1 MNAVE
6 EHWTF
11 EELVN
16 PEHTAVIVVDM
27 QNDFCSEKGSIAK
40 MGRDLSSLR
49 VMAPILAGFITRAR
63 ELGVRLIHTKNVIS
77 EDTATSAMRRKRGS
91 PLVTTIKGSWG
102 ADWFEDYEEF
112 TPLNGEPVIE
122 KPQYSAFLHTGFE
135 KLLRDTG
142 IRTLV
147 MVGTATNICVES
159 TARDGFMRD
168 FHIVVLSDCTATSFD
183 RKLHEATLENVN
195 NTFGTSCTS
204 DRVIDVWNNRPV
216 LESR

>member
-1 MNAVE
+1 MNAEE

-16 PEHTAVIVVDM
+16 PEHTAVVVVDM

-40 MGRDLSSLR
+40 LGRDLSSLR
-49 VMAPILAGFITRAR
+49 VMAPVLVVFITRAR
-63 ELGVRLIHTKNVIS
+63 ELGVRLIHTQNVIS
-77 EDTATSAMRRKRGS
+77 NDTATAAMRRKRGS

-102 ADWFEDYEEF
+102 ADWFEEYEEF
-112 TPLNGEPVIE
+112 TPRSGETVIE
-122 KPQYSAFLHTGFE
+122 KPQYSAFLQTGFE
-135 KLLRDTG
+135 ELLRDAD

-147 MVGTATNICVES
+147 MAGTATNICVES

-204 DRVIDVWNNRPV
+204 DRVIEAWCNRPA
-216 LESR
+216 LDSK